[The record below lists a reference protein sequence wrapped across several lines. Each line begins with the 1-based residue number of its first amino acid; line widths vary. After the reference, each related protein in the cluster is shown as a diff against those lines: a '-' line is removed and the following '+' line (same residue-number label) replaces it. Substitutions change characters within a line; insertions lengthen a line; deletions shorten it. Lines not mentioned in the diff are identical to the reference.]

1 MSSYQI
7 SKILISIP
15 AGDTGCRRTVVWD
28 EEKWETL
35 KLLVADA
42 PEQEGLRGE
51 VLAGLVNGLVQDGL
65 SEDTSAG
72 LVRAAL
78 DAVYVSA

>member
-28 EEKWETL
+28 EEK
-35 KLLVADA
+35 
-42 PEQEGLRGE
+42 EGLRGE

>member
-42 PEQEGLRGE
+42 PKDEGLRGG
-51 VLAGLVNGLVQDGL
+51 VLKDLVNGLVQDGF
-65 SEDTSAG
+65 SKDTSAG